1 MSGTSVPLAKPPLPV
16 ERPRFPAGTSV
27 GGRKVGGQYMS
38 DSIVAAAREGM
49 VSQEEL
55 DKAQKTIDDQQQQI
69 DQVQKELQDQ
79 QEQVNQ
85 VQKEVNA
92 QKSSRMQR
100 LASVVLRTI
109 APIRALGPLG
119 VIRNINR
126 AASAGG
132 SLINFDLM
140 DSRRVAEASGYG
152 LSRMG
157 TSPGGGFSTGAERT
171 LFRISRDISAVR
183 GSISRIETKVS
194 KLAGDTPALGSSAP
208 RVANQEQGQ
217 GGILGLI
224 GSIIGGLS
232 LGGGII
238 GNIGGAIRRLISTVA
253 RAIFTRIPIIGPL
266 ILLALNIEGAMEEY
280 ERNGLGAAV
289 TELLAGIGSDLT
301 FGIIDRDTIRNF
313 VNNSTRQVGEWW
325 ESTKTSF
332 RQTIDSVFASVRDF
346 YNEVKKTIT
355 DVLSN
360 IPGIGEVVRR
370 VRELFN
376 LPEGPS
382 IGSIRAEDQ
391 ARAGLEVT
399 GATPAGNPGQAAA
412 RSIARSY
419 DISTR
424 EYGDIEDILLTPRPG
439 ETEEQKAERER
450 LSALQGAAGRAAA
463 TSGGGNVQLVEGVA
477 EFVSRIRAEDAERAI
492 EAGTAEN
499 RRITESVSPE
509 TAFGRVSEEE
519 ARAQGIPLQSAIRV
533 QPRSIDPNQAT
544 AFGRVSE
551 EEARA
556 QGIPLQSAIR
566 VQPRSIDPNQA
577 TAQAQPRNRRNQR
590 TQVVE
595 VGPELQ
601 AQPRN
606 RRNQRTQVVEV
617 GPELQA
623 QNRILYDTIIRY
635 AVMENIDPSN
645 LSTAQIDS
653 NGTVVSLVALGR
665 TVDVT
670 DISTGP
676 NRGLN
681 NIQPPELAPPVSGDT
696 RPQSMSNTGNQT
708 PVVIVNNSSSGGG
721 QTPAGSSPPPNNTA
735 TVAVG
740 RQGGSVSPHPPRP
753 SDVGS
758 AATRGGGAE

>member
-325 ESTKTSF
+325 ESTNTSF

-544 AFGRVSE
+544 A
-551 EEARA
+551 
-556 QGIPLQSAIR
+556 
-566 VQPRSIDPNQA
+566 
-577 TAQAQPRNRRNQR
+577 
-590 TQVVE
+590 
-595 VGPELQ
+595 Q